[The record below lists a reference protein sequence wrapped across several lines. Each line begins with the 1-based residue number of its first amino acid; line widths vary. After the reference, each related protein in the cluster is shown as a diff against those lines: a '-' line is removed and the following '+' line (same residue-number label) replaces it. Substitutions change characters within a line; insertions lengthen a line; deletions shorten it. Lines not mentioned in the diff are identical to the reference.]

1 MELNKL
7 LRSVE
12 MFVGLTDEEFTQLA
26 GIFQQRHLAEG
37 EILFR
42 QGDPGD
48 SLCLIQQ
55 GFVEIIAENNGH
67 TKTLVNLGP
76 GQSVGEMALID
87 RGTRS
92 ATVRAATEDTIIAVV
107 SRDSFEELCGHNT
120 NIGYKVMR
128 NIAADLSFRI
138 RRRGLDA

>member
-1 MELNKL
+1 MELEKL

-12 MFVGLTDEEFTQLA
+12 MFAGLTDEEFTQLA
-26 GIFQQRHLAEG
+26 GIFQQRPLSDG
-37 EILFR
+37 EILFQ

-48 SLCLIQQ
+48 SLCLIQR
-55 GFVEIIAENNGH
+55 GFVEIVAESDGQE
-67 TKTLVNLGP
+67 KTLVNLGP

-92 ATVRAATEDTIIAVV
+92 ATVRAATGDTVVAVV
-107 SRDSFEELCGHNT
+107 SREAFEDLCEQNT

-138 RRRGLDA
+138 RHRGLDA

>member
-1 MELNKL
+1 MELSNL

-12 MFVGLTDEEFTQLA
+12 MFAGLTDEEFDQLA
-26 GIFQQRHLAEG
+26 GVFKQRRLADD

-55 GFVEIIAENNGH
+55 GFVEIVAEMDGEERA
-67 TKTLVNLGP
+67 LVNLGP
-76 GQSVGEMALID
+76 GQSVGEMSLID
-87 RGTRS
+87 QGTRS
-92 ATVRAATEDTIIAVV
+92 ATVRASSADTVVATV
-107 SRDSFEELCGHNT
+107 SREDFERLCEQHT
-120 NIGYKVMR
+120 SIGYKVMR

-138 RRRGLDA
+138 RRRDLDS